1 MTKQIEVFIQ
11 SFPIAPDIEEYR
23 HAGAHT
29 YCAPGMTEG
38 IRGLSG
44 FKGRILSED
53 SAELWPDIQAA
64 CERYRG
70 SIRIHD
76 AERIRGRVQALKSLV
91 FKFPA
96 VVVDG
101 ERHAGVA
108 AAREALRCSH
118 AE

>member
-29 YCAPGMTEG
+29 YCAPSMTAG

-44 FKGRILSED
+44 FKGRILSEG
-53 SAELWPDIQAA
+53 SAELWPDIQTA
-64 CERYRG
+64 CERFRG
-70 SIRIHD
+70 SVRIHD
-76 AERIRGRVQALKSLV
+76 VERFMGRLQALKLFV

-101 ERHAGVA
+101 ERNEGVTS
-108 AAREALRCSH
+108 AREALRRAQ